1 MKVISSHIFRSI
13 CSLLVGLLL
22 FFNSEQMGSIIVR
35 VIGLL
40 FLLPGIIGVIVY
52 LFTNLSKN
60 VIVRTSFPILSIGSI
75 LFGVYLEMYP
85 DSFVRYLL
93 ILLGIILLLAGINQ
107 FSLMIVNRKFSP
119 FSWALV
125 CIPIVLIGVG
135 IFCIMHSAEASATLF
150 KILGCTLVYYG
161 LSDVFLTIR
170 TKHYANIY
178 ERELKKAEEAERR
191 AREAEYVEFEVV
203 NANDTDDNK

>member
-40 FLLPGIIGVIVY
+40 FLLPGLIGVVVY

-60 VIVRTSFPILSIGSI
+60 VIVRTSFPILSIILI
-75 LFGVYLEMYP
+75 LFGVFLEMYP
-85 DSFVRYLL
+85 DSFIRYLL

-107 FSLMIVNRKFSP
+107 FSSMIVNRRFSP
-119 FSWALV
+119 FSFLLL
-125 CIPIVLIGVG
+125 IMPLVLIVIG
-135 IFCIMHSAEASATLF
+135 IYCIVHSAEASATLF
-150 KILGCTLVYYG
+150 KILGGTLVYYG
-161 LSDVFLTIR
+161 LSDVFLAIR
-170 TKHYANIY
+170 TKHYARIY

-191 AREAEYVEFEVV
+191 AREAEYVDFEVI
-203 NANDTDDNK
+203 NANDTDDNN

>member
-1 MKVISSHIFRSI
+1 
-13 CSLLVGLLL
+13 
-22 FFNSEQMGSIIVR
+22 MGSIIVR

-135 IFCIMHSAEASATLF
+135 IFCIMHSAEVSATLF